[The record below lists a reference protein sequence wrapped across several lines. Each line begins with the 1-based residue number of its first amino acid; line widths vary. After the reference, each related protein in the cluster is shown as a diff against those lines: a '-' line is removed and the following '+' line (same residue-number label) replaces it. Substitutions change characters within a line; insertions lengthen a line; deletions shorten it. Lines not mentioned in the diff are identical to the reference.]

1 MKRKNYFLLFMV
13 VLVYFF
19 IFAPLIL
26 IEMCIR
32 DRVPLLKKKSH
43 WLLLLPGLLLILL
56 FLVLPIL
63 RIVVPTFF
71 GDGGLTLK
79 AVSYTHLPVGSQSQV
94 PDFKPH
100 YERKSEYP

>member
-1 MKRKNYFLLFMV
+1 M
-13 VLVYFF
+13 
-19 IFAPLIL
+19 
-26 IEMCIR
+26 E
-32 DRVPLLKKKSH
+32 VPLLKKKSH

-79 AVSYTHLPVGSQSQV
+79 GYTDFLGDSFYQKIFLRTIRVALVTSLICVVLALPVAFYSPG
-94 PDFKPH
+94 
-100 YERKSEYP
+100 